1 MMKSLLLVRQQ
12 YMSKYELQFA
22 SKHIHVEESR
32 MACKNNLVVGRYSVL
47 PFYDELER
55 DLRLVGSRLINS
67 YDEHRWIA
75 TFDYY
80 HEVKQFTPETWTDE
94 NIHLC
99 QHPGPFVVKGKL
111 SSKKWN
117 WKSSMFAETK
127 QDALKLAGRLKEDSE
142 ISEQGVVYRRYVA
155 LKTFE
160 IGRNGLPFT
169 NEWRLFYHKSKLLCA
184 GYYWSLGDCYRQ
196 AEITND
202 CLTLADKIA
211 QIAADFTTF
220 FTLDMAE
227 TDDGDW
233 ILIEIN
239 DGQMAVP
246 SEHDL
251 DELYCNLKGELIGL

>member
-1 MMKSLLLVRQQ
+1 MKPLLLVRNQ
-12 YMSKYELQFA
+12 YMSKYEHQFA
-22 SKHIHVEESR
+22 SKHFQVEESR

-47 PFYDELER
+47 PFYEELDR
-55 DLRLVGSRLINS
+55 DLRMVGSKLIND

-80 HEVKQFTPETWTDE
+80 QEVKPFTPETWNDD

-127 QDALKLAGRLKEDSE
+127 QDALELAERLKEDSE
-142 ISEQGVVYRRYVA
+142 ISEQGVVYRRYVP

-169 NEWRLFYHKSKLLCA
+169 NEWRLFYFKTKLLSA
-184 GYYWSLGDCYRQ
+184 GYYWSLGDCHRQ
-196 AEITND
+196 AEIRHE
-202 CLTLADKIA
+202 CLALADKIA
-211 QIAADFTTF
+211 LIVSRFTTF
-220 FTLDMAE
+220 YTLDMAE

-251 DELYCNLKGELIGL
+251 DELYGNLRSELPGN